1 VRTIEVAQDKD
12 KNKKLIVCPTKTCED
27 IKVSV
32 PVEVR
37 TNTQI
42 GDIILKCNGSHIL
55 KKQDKLPSVS
65 KFEIVQEISA
75 EIPINFITEVE
86 VKDEHVDFDVHAC
99 E

>member
-1 VRTIEVAQDKD
+1 VRTIEVAQD

-27 IKVSV
+27 IKISV

-37 TNTQI
+37 TNTEI
-42 GDIILKCNGSHIL
+42 GNITLKCGGHHII
-55 KKQDKLPSVS
+55 KKQDKPQSVS

-86 VKDEHVDFDVHAC
+86 VKDEHVDFDVHDC
-99 E
+99 K